1 VPVRGWYVSGAW
13 LDVAGTW
20 LSDGGRGSGLNYRQ
34 VLTQA
39 DGYTGG
45 GVYLGCVNTLRETD
59 GTWDN
64 GQEHV

>member
-1 VPVRGWYVSGAW
+1 MPVRGWYVSGAW

-39 DGYTGG
+39 DGYGRDIKSG
-45 GVYLGCVNTLRETD
+45 FVLPGMN
-59 GTWDN
+59 
-64 GQEHV
+64 